1 MHHVRNAACAM
12 SLPTPLWLYRICR
25 GDGGDLEE
33 GPQLL
38 GDPVGHRRQVLDAV
52 SNGSHKRSP
61 WLHWT
66 LCKWVA
72 AKYRERGRDQY
83 GDKNNFTV
91 RINLRDPRTTEQL
104 GRMEMVRL
112 DNDREA
118 SAFMEDFS
126 LDIGIPDF
134 DTPLSSNQKM
144 NNKKKLDRT

>member
-1 MHHVRNAACAM
+1 M
-12 SLPTPLWLYRICR
+12 
-25 GDGGDLEE
+25 
-33 GPQLL
+33 
-38 GDPVGHRRQVLDAV
+38 
-52 SNGSHKRSP
+52 
-61 WLHWT
+61 
-66 LCKWVA
+66 A

-118 SAFMEDFS
+118 NAFMEDFS

-134 DTPLSSNQKM
+134 DTPLSSNKKM
-144 NNKKKLDRT
+144 NNKQKLDRT